1 MKLPE
6 AIQRQVEEAEALE
19 RQLYQQPEGTAEAE
33 AVQET
38 PAVQNEPQAEA
49 TEHVEPEPQ
58 TIVKAEEPPRRDD
71 EVAYWK
77 QRFAT
82 VQGMLNSQS
91 AQFGEQLRLAN
102 DRIQALTTDLE
113 SVRKASAAEPPRS
126 NDNDAE
132 VFGEDLVGAIDRR
145 AEQKARALVAQ
156 ETQQL
161 LAYVKQLEAK
171 LGNVGEQV
179 AESTQDRFYN
189 RLAALVPDYEAVNQ
203 DQGFLTWLGEVDPV
217 YGVPRQAALDAAANA
232 TDPERVA
239 AVFNAYKALT
249 SKQVN
254 QQQRQQVRQELE
266 RQTAPSSTRG
276 SATQP
281 VGAKVWTVAEY
292 EAALDP
298 RNIQKLG
305 RQKAEALYQDAEQA
319 YAEGRIQF

>member
-1 MKLPE
+1 MKEVPCIIADDLTE
-6 AIQRQVEEAEALE
+6 EQIKAYRLADNKVSELAEWDIDLLSGELEDIFDIDMSDFGFDLSIDEEEVEVVE

-161 LAYVKQLEAK
+161 MAYVKQLEAK

-189 RLAALVPDYEAVNQ
+189 RLAALVPDYEAVN
-203 DQGFLTWLGEVDPV
+203 
-217 YGVPRQAALDAAANA
+217 
-232 TDPERVA
+232 
-239 AVFNAYKALT
+239 
-249 SKQVN
+249 
-254 QQQRQQVRQELE
+254 
-266 RQTAPSSTRG
+266 
-276 SATQP
+276 
-281 VGAKVWTVAEY
+281 
-292 EAALDP
+292 
-298 RNIQKLG
+298 
-305 RQKAEALYQDAEQA
+305 
-319 YAEGRIQF
+319 